1 MKKTIIIIFLIA
13 VIQPMTAI
21 CLCSPI
27 VTDHACC
34 GDTVQHETKTKDT
47 DNMTKGEKS
56 VKPNETPI
64 INTHDNK
71 TITINNTAIDAEL
84 PDTTFRNA
92 VIADQEKVG
101 EGIEKVG
108 GKISGSVATTSIAD
122 AGHKEK
128 IWFPDTKKALW
139 MAIVIPGGGQIYNR
153 KYWKLPLVY
162 GGFVGCIYALR
173 WNGQMYSDYQQAYLD
188 IMDDDPNTKSYEK
201 FLHLG
206 AQIDDSNIERYKT
219 VFKNRKDKYRR
230 WRDMSIFCM
239 IGVYALSIIDAY
251 VDASLSQFDVSDNLS
266 MKIAPAFLDSRG
278 QEMTASR
285 NALDNGAV
293 GVRCSLSF

>member
-1 MKKTIIIIFLIA
+1 
-13 VIQPMTAI
+13 MTAI
-21 CLCSPI
+21 CLCRPV
-27 VTDHACC
+27 VTDNCC
-34 GDTVQHETKTKDT
+34 SADTTQNGVKAQQT
-47 DNMTKGEKS
+47 DNMTKGEKDI
-56 VKPNETPI
+56 KQNDANDT
-64 INTHDNK
+64 NAKD
-71 TITINNTAIDAEL
+71 NNTRKLKHTATTAEL
-84 PDTTFRNA
+84 PDTTFRDA
-92 VIADQEKVG
+92 VIVDQETGNK
-101 EGIEKVG
+101 EAETLKKQILDNTA
-108 GKISGSVATTSIAD
+108 ATNITD
-122 AGHKEK
+122 AGHNEK
-128 IWFPDTKKALW
+128 IWYPDTKKALW

-206 AQIDDSNIERYKT
+206 AQIDESNIERYKT

-266 MKIAPAFLDSRG
+266 MKVAPAYLDSRG
-278 QEMTASR
+278 QSMVASR
-285 NALDNGAV
+285 NALNNGAL
-293 GVRCSLSF
+293 GVRCSLCF